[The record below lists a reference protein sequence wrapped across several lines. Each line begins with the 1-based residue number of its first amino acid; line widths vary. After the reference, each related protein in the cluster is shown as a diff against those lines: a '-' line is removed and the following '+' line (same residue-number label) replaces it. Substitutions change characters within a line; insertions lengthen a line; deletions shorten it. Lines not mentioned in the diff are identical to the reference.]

1 MTNKLRLIP
10 QDPEDL
16 MYGQSVI
23 VSARWILVV
32 SGLFLALWNPGPMSE
47 LRVQILFILLLA
59 VANFYLQAQLL
70 MKKPA
75 SSGVVYFASAAD
87 LAVIS
92 VMVILGGGFESNV
105 YVFYFPALL
114 ALSVAFSPASTL
126 LFAGGAAAFYS
137 FISLG
142 SALFGDIDI
151 QVLIARLIMMTAVAV
166 CGQIYWRIERDRRS
180 AAVKARKKL
189 VTQLREAQAAGD

>member
-1 MTNKLRLIP
+1 MKSKSRFTA

-23 VSARWILVV
+23 VTARWILVV
-32 SGLFLALWNPGPMSE
+32 SALFLALWNPGPMSE
-47 LRVQILFILLLA
+47 LRIQILFILLLA

-92 VMVILGGGFESNV
+92 VMVILGSGFESNI

-114 ALSVAFSPASTL
+114 ALSVAFSPAATL
-126 LFAGGAAAFYS
+126 LFAGSAVGIYAFV
-137 FISLG
+137 SLG
-142 SALFGDIDI
+142 SALFGEIDF
-151 QVLIARLIMMTAVAV
+151 QVLVARLIMMSAVAV
-166 CGQIYWRIERDRRS
+166 CGQIYWRIERDRRG
-180 AAVKARKKL
+180 AAVEARKRL
-189 VTQLREAQAAGD
+189 IAQLREAKAVGD

>member
-1 MTNKLRLIP
+1 MTGKLRLTA

-23 VSARWILVV
+23 VAARWILVV
-32 SGLFLALWNPGPMSE
+32 SGLFLALWNPAEMSE
-47 LRVQILFILLLA
+47 LRIQILFILLLA

-75 SSGVVYFASAAD
+75 RSEVVYFASAAD
-87 LAVIS
+87 LTVIS
-92 VMVILGGGFESNV
+92 VMVILGGGFDSNV

-114 ALSVAFSPASTL
+114 ALSVAFSPAATA
-126 LFAGGAAAFYS
+126 LFAGGAASFYA

-142 SALFGDIDI
+142 SALFGDIDF
-151 QVLIARLIMMTAVAV
+151 QVMIARLLMMTAVAV
-166 CGQIYWRIERDRRS
+166 CSQIYWGIERNRRG
-180 AAVKARKKL
+180 AAVNARKRL
-189 VTQLREAQAAGD
+189 IAQLREAKAAGD

>member
-1 MTNKLRLIP
+1 MTNKLRISP

-70 MKKPA
+70 MQKPA
-75 SSGVVYFASAAD
+75 NNGVVYFASAAD

-114 ALSVAFSPASTL
+114 ALSVAFSPATTL
-126 LFAGGAAAFYS
+126 LFAGAAAGFYA

-180 AAVKARKKL
+180 AAVKAGKRL
-189 VTQLREAQAAGD
+189 VVQLREAQAASD

>member
-1 MTNKLRLIP
+1 MTGRLRFSG

-23 VSARWILVV
+23 VTARWILVV
-32 SGLFLALWNPGPMSE
+32 SAFMLALWNPGPMGE
-47 LRVQILFILLLA
+47 LRTQVLFILLLA
-59 VANFYLQAQLL
+59 VANFYLQAQIL

-92 VMVILGGGFESNV
+92 VMIILGGGFDSNV

-114 ALSVAFSPASTL
+114 ALSVAFSPAATL
-126 LFAGGAAAFYS
+126 LFAGSAAGLYA

-142 SALFGDIDI
+142 SALFGDINL
-151 QVLIARLIMMTAVAV
+151 QVMIARLIMMSAIAV
-166 CGQIYWRIERDRRS
+166 CGQIFWRIERDRRG
-180 AAVKARKKL
+180 AAVVARQRL
-189 VTQLREAQAAGD
+189 IAQLREVKAAGD

>member
-1 MTNKLRLIP
+1 MTNKLRISP

-70 MKKPA
+70 MQKPA
-75 SSGVVYFASAAD
+75 NSGVVYFASAAD

-114 ALSVAFSPASTL
+114 ALSVAFSPM
-126 LFAGGAAAFYS
+126 G
-137 FISLG
+137 
-142 SALFGDIDI
+142 
-151 QVLIARLIMMTAVAV
+151 R
-166 CGQIYWRIERDRRS
+166 
-180 AAVKARKKL
+180 
-189 VTQLREAQAAGD
+189 

>member
-1 MTNKLRLIP
+1 
-10 QDPEDL
+10 

-23 VSARWILVV
+23 VTARWILVL
-32 SGLFLALWNPGPMSE
+32 SAFMLALWNPGPMGE
-47 LRVQILFILLLA
+47 LRTQVLFILLLA
-59 VANFYLQAQLL
+59 VANFYLQAQIL

-92 VMVILGGGFESNV
+92 VMIILGGGFDSNV

-114 ALSVAFSPASTL
+114 ALSVAFSPAATL
-126 LFAGGAAAFYS
+126 LFAGSAAGLYA

-142 SALFGDIDI
+142 SALFGDINL
-151 QVLIARLIMMTAVAV
+151 QVMIARLIMMSAIAV
-166 CGQIYWRIERDRRS
+166 CGQIFWRIERDRRG
-180 AAVKARKKL
+180 AAVVARQRL
-189 VTQLREAQAAGD
+189 IAQLREAKAAGD

>member
-1 MTNKLRLIP
+1 MKAKSMFTAH
-10 QDPEDL
+10 DPKDL

-23 VSARWILVV
+23 ATARWILVV

-47 LRVQILFILLLA
+47 LRLQILLILLLA

-75 SSGVVYFASAAD
+75 GNGVVYFASAAD
-87 LAVIS
+87 LVVIS
-92 VMVILGGGFESNV
+92 VMVILGSGFDSNI

-114 ALSVAFSPASTL
+114 AISVAFSPAATL
-126 LFAGGAAAFYS
+126 LFAGGAVSLYT

-142 SALFGDIDI
+142 SALVGDIDF
-151 QVLIARLIMMTAVAV
+151 QVLIARLIMMSAIAV
-166 CGQIYWRIERDRRS
+166 CGQIYWRIERDRRG
-180 AAVKARKKL
+180 AAVNARDRL
-189 VTQLREAQAAGD
+189 IAHLREAKAAGD

>member
-1 MTNKLRLIP
+1 MTGRLRIAA

-23 VSARWILVV
+23 VSARWILVI

-47 LRVQILFILLLA
+47 LRIQILFILLLA

-70 MKKPA
+70 MRKPA
-75 SSGVVYFASAAD
+75 NSGVVYFASAAD
-87 LAVIS
+87 LVVVS
-92 VMVILGGGFESNV
+92 VMIILGGGFESNI
-105 YVFYFPALL
+105 YVFYFPAML
-114 ALSVAFSPASTL
+114 ALSVAFSPAATL
-126 LFAGGAAAFYS
+126 LFAGGAASFYA

-142 SALFGDIDI
+142 SALFGDIDF

-166 CGQIYWRIERDRRS
+166 CGQIYWRIERDRRG
-180 AAVKARKKL
+180 AAVKARKRL
-189 VTQLREAQAAGD
+189 IAQLREAKAAGD

>member
-1 MTNKLRLIP
+1 MTDKLRLTA

-23 VSARWILVV
+23 VAARWILVV
-32 SGLFLALWNPGPMSE
+32 SGLFLALWNPGEMSE
-47 LRVQILFILLLA
+47 LRIQILFILLLA

-92 VMVILGGGFESNV
+92 VMVILGGGFDSNV

-114 ALSVAFSPASTL
+114 AVSVAFSPATTL
-126 LFAGGAAAFYS
+126 LFAGGAASLYT

-142 SALFGDIDI
+142 SAPFGDIDL
-151 QVLIARLIMMTAVAV
+151 QVMIARLLMMTAVAV
-166 CGQIYWRIERDRRS
+166 CGQIYWRIERDRRG
-180 AAVKARKKL
+180 AAVKARKRL
-189 VTQLREAQAAGD
+189 IAQLREPQAASD

>member
-1 MTNKLRLIP
+1 MTGRLRLSG

-23 VSARWILVV
+23 VTARWILVL
-32 SGLFLALWNPGPMSE
+32 SAFMLALWNPGPMGE
-47 LRVQILFILLLA
+47 LRTQVLFILLLA
-59 VANFYLQAQLL
+59 VANFYLQAQIL

-92 VMVILGGGFESNV
+92 VMIILGGGFDSNV

-114 ALSVAFSPASTL
+114 ALSVAFSPAATL
-126 LFAGGAAAFYS
+126 LFAGSAAGLYA

-142 SALFGDIDI
+142 SALFGDINL
-151 QVLIARLIMMTAVAV
+151 QVMIARLIMMSAIAV
-166 CGQIYWRIERDRRS
+166 CGQIFWRIERDRRG
-180 AAVKARKKL
+180 AAVVARQRL
-189 VTQLREAQAAGD
+189 IAQLREVKAAGD

>member
-47 LRVQILFILLLA
+47 LRLQILFILLLA
-59 VANFYLQAQLL
+59 VANFYLQAQRL

-126 LFAGGAAAFYS
+126 FFAGGAAAFYT

-180 AAVKARKKL
+180 AAVKARKRL
-189 VTQLREAQAAGD
+189 VTQLREVQAAGD

>member
-1 MTNKLRLIP
+1 MTDKLRLSP
-10 QDPEDL
+10 QEPEDL

-23 VSARWILVV
+23 VSARWLLVV

-47 LRVQILFILLLA
+47 LRIQILFILLLA
-59 VANFYLQAQLL
+59 FANFYLQAQLL

-75 SSGVVYFASAAD
+75 RSGVVYFASAAD

-92 VMVILGGGFESNV
+92 VMVILGRGFESNV
-105 YVFYFPALL
+105 YVFYLPALL

-126 LFAGGAAAFYS
+126 LLAGGAAAFYT

-142 SALFGDIDI
+142 SALFGDFDI
-151 QVLIARLIMMTAVAV
+151 QVLIARLIMMSAVAV

-180 AAVKARKKL
+180 AAVKARKGL
-189 VTQLREAQAAGD
+189 VTRLREAQATGD